1 VRQAHR
7 HTVCVW
13 VAISIIIIIM
23 PPPHQVLTSVL
34 CSCGAALYH
43 ACVYCL
49 LACADGNLA
58 AVLKERQQVQAEV
71 WAEATPETVRD
82 SLAKAFPDLSQ
93 RTIVTLNNLAD
104 PAAAA
109 AAATDTT
116 EAAAAGATTTTAE

>member
-1 VRQAHR
+1 
-7 HTVCVW
+7 VW
-13 VAISIIIIIM
+13 VAISIIIM

-109 AAATDTT
+109 AAAATDTT
-116 EAAAAGATTTTAE
+116 ETAAAAVAEAATTTAE

>member
-1 VRQAHR
+1 M
-7 HTVCVW
+7 CVW
-13 VAISIIIIIM
+13 VAISIIIIIIM

-34 CSCGAALYH
+34 CSCGAALYY

-82 SLAKAFPDLSQ
+82 SLAKAFPDLSH

-109 AAATDTT
+109 AAAATDTT
-116 EAAAAGATTTTAE
+116 EAAAAEATTTTAE